1 MLDDMIADMESNKK
15 LCPSVSAL
23 SPGNVNKQKFLT
35 GKNVLLEKDLLQKA
49 AGLKRFECS
58 PLGTSAAKKQHHKLY
73 NVFKFNNKEEK
84 LKKVVL
90 SQIYST
96 VKILLFKNTTAL
108 KNLLNV
114 HCVKSKNFYW
124 SLSI

>member
-1 MLDDMIADMESNKK
+1 MNLSEKIKWINNKIKQNKTQYNLDRQIAKI
-15 LCPSVSAL
+15 SAL
-23 SPGNVNKQKFLT
+23 SPGNVNKHKFLT

-58 PLGTSAAKKQHHKLY
+58 PLGTSAAEKQHHKLY

-90 SQIYST
+90 SQI
-96 VKILLFKNTTAL
+96 
-108 KNLLNV
+108 
-114 HCVKSKNFYW
+114 
-124 SLSI
+124 